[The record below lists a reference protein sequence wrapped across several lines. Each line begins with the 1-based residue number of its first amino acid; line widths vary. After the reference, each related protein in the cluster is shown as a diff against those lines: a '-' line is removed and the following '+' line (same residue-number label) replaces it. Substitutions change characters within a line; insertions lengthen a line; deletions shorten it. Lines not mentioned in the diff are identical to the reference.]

1 MHTSARFFFT
11 ALVFSAGVLAAQ
23 TFDLPSSK
31 QLIGVIPGHPQRLNS
46 LPISIA
52 VSPDS
57 RYVVTVNAGF
67 GAFESQYMQSLA
79 VLNTQTGAI
88 VDFPDDRTLVRA
100 KQTLYSGLAF
110 SRDGCGQ
117 DYARAHH
124 SPAPPAACSR
134 QKN

>member
-1 MHTSARFFFT
+1 MHNSARFSIT
-11 ALVFSAGVLAAQ
+11 ALVFSASVLAAQ
-23 TFDLPSSK
+23 TIDLPTSK
-31 QLIGVIPGHPQRLNS
+31 QLIGEIPGHPQRLNS

-88 VDFPDDRTLVRA
+88 VDFPDDRTLVDR
-100 KQTLYSGLAF
+100 KSTRLNSSHL
-110 SRDGCGQ
+110 
-117 DYARAHH
+117 
-124 SPAPPAACSR
+124 
-134 QKN
+134 